1 MQIRRG
7 AIMGGTGQPR
17 ALGVEGAGGR
27 LRRHALLAA
36 ALLSLGAAAPAAA
49 DPFGALK
56 SMIPSL
62 PGARPKT
69 DPAAQA
75 GPAPAGAPAPMGMR
89 EATAVAP
96 LHGLGTDAVAVVETA
111 SPGAPVQSMDYVF
124 AKQTINLGPSG
135 KLTMSYLTGCRTEAI
150 QGGVVTVALTGS
162 KVAGGKLTEKT
173 TPGCRAATPKI
184 LASASEAGATVN
196 RVTPFSGV
204 NWSERALRSSQ
215 PVFKWDKAVAVDS
228 LRVKDM
234 DAAGE
239 PVLWQAAIAKDWIAY
254 PPTAAKLSPGMPY
267 KAEALAGDKVVAAAL
282 FSIDPALDVADS
294 LASRVVPL
302 SAP

>member
-1 MQIRRG
+1 
-7 AIMGGTGQPR
+7 MGGTGQPR
-17 ALGVEGAGGR
+17 ALGGDAAAAR

-36 ALLSLGAAAPAAA
+36 SLLSLGVAAPAAA

-62 PGARPKT
+62 PGSKPKA
-69 DPAAQA
+69 DPAA
-75 GPAPAGAPAPMGMR
+75 PAAMGMR

-135 KLTMSYLTGCRTEAI
+135 KMTMSYLTGCRMEAI
-150 QGGVVTVALTGS
+150 QGGVVTVALSGS
-162 KVAGGKLTEKT
+162 KVAGGKLTEKV
-173 TPGCRAATPKI
+173 TPGCKAATPKI

-215 PVFKWDKAVAVDS
+215 PVFKWDKAVGPVTV
-228 LRVKDM
+228 RVKDM
-234 DAAGE
+234 ETVGE
-239 PVLWQAAIAKDWIAY
+239 PVLWQVAIDRDWVAY
-254 PPTAAKLSPGMPY
+254 PASAAKLAPGMPY